1 MRVPITLAALLLVF
15 VTVVLVV
22 SAQSGQKMTCRC
34 EKKNPDSCGVS
45 VTCSDGCTGLCGS
58 GVNQCYT
65 SCRKGCFAQRFTI
78 KFVKKTGQ
86 EIASEL
92 SLRSHQRIKFK
103 PYLRQNGEQ
112 YDLDIQNDDLFN
124 ALNFL
129 NKVGNVT
136 YNGIDFAKQ
145 KQLCAEKR
153 NGKTITP

>member
-15 VTVVLVV
+15 FTVVPVA
-22 SAQSGQKMTCRC
+22 SAQSVQRMTCRC
-34 EKKNPDSCGVS
+34 EKKNPDSCGVT

-103 PYLRQNGEQ
+103 PYRRQSGEQ
-112 YDLDIQNDDLFN
+112 YDLDIQDDDLFN

-129 NKVGNVT
+129 NKVGTVT
-136 YNGIDFAKQ
+136 YNGIDFAKR